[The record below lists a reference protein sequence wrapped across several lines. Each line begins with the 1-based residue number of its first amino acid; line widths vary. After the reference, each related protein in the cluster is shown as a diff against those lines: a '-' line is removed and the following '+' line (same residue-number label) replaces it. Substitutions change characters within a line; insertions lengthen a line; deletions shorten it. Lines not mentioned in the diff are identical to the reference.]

1 MAAKQSRA
9 PASALKA
16 MDAGNAQ
23 QSPAHSA
30 QSSLATNKLTYAQ
43 AIAQGL
49 QQAMEL
55 SPDVVLIGQLI
66 DYSPGVFGTTTGL
79 VERFGANRVLD
90 FPVAESAMTAGGM
103 GAALAGLRPV
113 LIHHRLDFMLYSM
126 DAVVNWISLWR
137 FKSNDESSVPLTI
150 RAIIG
155 KGWGQGPQH
164 SKSLHAWFAH
174 LPGLRVAMPATAF
187 DAKGLLLESIFGADP
202 TIILEHR
209 SLFTMKDDV
218 PEQPYRVRFGK
229 AAVRRRGKDIT
240 LVAIGI
246 MVPLA
251 LKVAAQLAERSVDVE
266 VIDLRTVSP
275 LDTATVIQSVSR
287 TGRLAVADPAWRS
300 VGVAAEI
307 VAVVGEKIGR
317 QLKAD
322 PVRICLPDSH
332 TPMSSALETLYYPD
346 ETVVVEQ
353 LRLLA
358 AQG

>member
-1 MAAKQSRA
+1 MATLKPTIRPEAAPVPGRATGRA
-9 PASALKA
+9 PATK
-16 MDAGNAQ
+16 
-23 QSPAHSA
+23 
-30 QSSLATNKLTYAQ
+30 KLTYAQ

-55 SPDVVLIGQLI
+55 SPDVILMGQLI

-90 FPVAESAMTAGGM
+90 FPVAESVMTSAGM

-137 FKSNDESSVPLTI
+137 FKSNNESRVPLTI
-150 RAIIG
+150 RAIVG

-187 DAKGLLLESIFGADP
+187 DAKGMLLESIFGEDP
-202 TIILEHR
+202 TIIIEHR
-209 SLFTMKDDV
+209 SLFTLKDDV

-229 AAVRRRGKDIT
+229 AVVRRRGKDIT
-240 LVAIGI
+240 LVAVGI

-251 LKVAAQLAERSVDVE
+251 LKVAARLAERSVDVE
-266 VIDLRTVSP
+266 VIDLRTVTP
-275 LDTATVIQSVSR
+275 LDTTTVIDSVSR
-287 TGRLAVADPAWRS
+287 TGRLVVADPAWRS
-300 VGVAAEI
+300 AGVAAEV
-307 VAVVGEKIGR
+307 VAAVAEKIGR
-317 QLKAD
+317 RLKAD
-322 PVRICLPDSH
+322 PLRVCLPDSH
-332 TPMSSALETLYYPD
+332 TPMSAALEAVYYPD
-346 ETVVVEQ
+346 EDDMVKKLHALV
-353 LRLLA
+353 A
-358 AQG
+358 

>member
-1 MAAKQSRA
+1 MAAKRSGGPAGALKPKRAGEMQMPIRATKPA
-9 PASALKA
+9 PATR
-16 MDAGNAQ
+16 NV
-23 QSPAHSA
+23 
-30 QSSLATNKLTYAQ
+30 TYAQ

-55 SPDVVLIGQLI
+55 SPDVILLGQLI

-79 VERFGANRVLD
+79 AERFGADRVLD
-90 FPVAESAMTAGGM
+90 FPVAESAMTAAGM

-137 FKSNDESSVPLTI
+137 FKSNGESRVPLTI

-155 KGWGQGPQH
+155 RGWGQGPQH

-174 LPGLRVAMPATAF
+174 LPGLRVAVPATAF
-187 DAKGLLLESIFGADP
+187 DAKGLLLESIFGEDP
-202 TIILEHR
+202 TIIIEHR
-209 SLFTMKDDV
+209 SLFTLKGDV

-229 AAVRRRGKDIT
+229 AAIRRRGSDMT

-251 LKVAAQLAERSVDVE
+251 LRVAARLAERAVDVE

-275 LDTATVIQSVSR
+275 LDSATVIESVSR
-287 TGRLAVADPAWRS
+287 TGRLAVADPAWRA
-300 VGVAAEI
+300 VGVAAEVI
-307 VAVVGEKIGR
+307 ATVTEKMGR
-317 QLKAD
+317 RLKAD
-322 PVRICLPDSH
+322 PVRVCLPDSH
-332 TPMSSALETLYYPD
+332 TPMSSALENAYYPD
-346 ETVVVEQ
+346 EEV
-353 LRLLA
+353 LA
-358 AQG
+358 AALLSQLS

>member
-1 MAAKQSRA
+1 MATLNSGVEPAVA
-9 PASALKA
+9 PARR
-16 MDAGNAQ
+16 
-23 QSPAHSA
+23 PAPT
-30 QSSLATNKLTYAQ
+30 TNKLTYAQ

-49 QQAMEL
+49 EQAMEL
-55 SPDVVLIGQLI
+55 SPDVILMGQLI

-90 FPVAESAMTAGGM
+90 FPVAESVMTSAGM

-137 FKSNDESSVPLTI
+137 FKSNDESHVPLTI
-150 RAIIG
+150 RAIVG

-187 DAKGLLLESIFGADP
+187 DAKGLLLESIFGEDP
-202 TIILEHR
+202 TIIIEHR
-209 SLFTMKDDV
+209 ALFALNDAV
-218 PEQPYRVRFGK
+218 PAQPYRVRFGK
-229 AAVRRRGKDIT
+229 AVVRRRGKDVT

-251 LKVAAQLAERSVDVE
+251 LRVAARLAEQSVDVE
-266 VIDLRTVSP
+266 VIDLRTVTP
-275 LDTATVIQSVSR
+275 LETMAVIESVSR

-300 VGVAAEI
+300 VSVAAEVI
-307 VAVVGEKIGR
+307 AAVAEKIGR
-317 QLKAD
+317 RLKAD
-322 PVRICLPDSH
+322 PLRLCLPDSH
-332 TPMSSALETLYYPD
+332 TPMSAALEAAYYPD
-346 ETVVVEQ
+346 EDDLVTK
-353 LRLLA
+353 LRALA
-358 AQG
+358 G